1 MDLAAAGQVIGQV
14 ERGAQKAAAVGLR
27 SIADMPPADPI
38 GGMAVMVKAVSVPD
52 RLSEIL
58 RSHAWMHAAEGLLYR
73 QAVLA
78 AAQDRGWTSHA
89 AELSLLPTAWPALTA
104 VGQAAGRPWRRIEKD
119 AARAVITILTRTA
132 GPDYW

>member
-38 GGMAVMVKAVSVPD
+38 GGMAVVVKAVSVPD

-78 AAQDRGWTSHA
+78 AAQHR
-89 AELSLLPTAWPALTA
+89 
-104 VGQAAGRPWRRIEKD
+104 GRPTRLSCPCCQQPGQPSQRS
-119 AARAVITILTRTA
+119 ARPPGAPGA
-132 GPDYW
+132 GSKKTPPAPSSRY